1 MTGIELNDMIIRV
14 LANSGVS
21 TDELNGL
28 QEGFINEI
36 RDASRGEVLNFLF
49 LNFRSVAPIFFQE
62 MYVTEEDYTQEGDC
76 VIKIPA
82 PVPLYKP
89 DGLPWVEWAGGSDW
103 NTNAFFRVVK
113 NRREVIGANAHHIV
127 GRKSLSRAFYD
138 TNSNVWW
145 MYWNNEVREFSIRQ
159 INAHPY
165 QSKEF
170 NIETDEYPFPTDQ
183 VDRLMDVIIKRY
195 FRYLQG
201 QQDLT
206 PNSIDDRQLN
216 APRR

>member
-1 MTGIELNDMIIRV
+1 M
-14 LANSGVS
+14 
-21 TDELNGL
+21 
-28 QEGFINEI
+28 
-36 RDASRGEVLNFLF
+36 F
-49 LNFRSVAPIFFQE
+49 LNFRSVAPIFYQE
-62 MYVTEEDYTQEGDC
+62 MYVTEDDYTQEDDC
-76 VIKIPA
+76 VLKIPA

-113 NRREVIGANAHHIV
+113 NRREVIGANSHHIV

-138 TNSNVWW
+138 TNSKVWW
-145 MYWNNEVREFSIRQ
+145 MYRNNEVREFSIRQ

-165 QSKEF
+165 ESKEF
-170 NIETDEYPFPTDQ
+170 NIEMDEYPFPTDQ
-183 VDRLMDVIIKRY
+183 IDRLMDVVIKRY
-195 FRYLQG
+195 FRQLQG